1 MPGVR
6 RTTKMQYLDEA
17 AKLLARLA
25 MGTLDGNPRG
35 TRFPPTP
42 TRCATYFGNAVGAAA
57 PDPLSPDY
65 SSTPGQGFSVEE
77 LFSAAAERLNSEL
90 LMAGHELLGEFYLRV
105 QHDLHE
111 IVAKRGASTTEELS
125 EIVADVL
132 VRDVDESSADGDG
145 TSLWVQFMQACY
157 PTSPYLLLALKHD
170 PSVQPKQNPFAPWQ
184 MAPGTF

>member
-1 MPGVR
+1 MSE
-6 RTTKMQYLDEA
+6 T

-25 MGTLDGNPRG
+25 MGAIDGNARG

-42 TRCATYFGNAVGAAA
+42 TRCATYFGNVVGAAKD
-57 PDPLSPDY
+57 DPLGENY
-65 SSTPGQGFSVEE
+65 SSTPGQGWAVED
-77 LFSAAAERLNSEL
+77 LFAAAAAQLEPEL
-90 LMAGHELLGEFYLRV
+90 VMAGHELLGEFYLRV

-111 IVAKRGASTTEELS
+111 IVAERGAATTEELS

-157 PTSPYLLLALKHD
+157 PDSPYLALALRHD
-170 PSVQPKQNPFAPWQ
+170 PSVTPKQNPFAPWQ
-184 MAPGTF
+184 KVPGTF